1 MRKLP
6 PHVHTYAAQMDMTK
20 TPAFRAVEELL
31 KAQNTHMKLRREF
44 EEAKLSEDIVAMK
57 EVCIAQ
63 QAIPEILYRSTC
75 CQHYVQFSQAFQI
88 EENTAQH
95 ASESVMKQ
103 FNERIQKAEASSEV
117 GVWHNNALV

>member
-1 MRKLP
+1 MQKLP
-6 PHVHTYAAQMDMTK
+6 PHVRISAAQMDMTK

-63 QAIPEILYRSTC
+63 QAIYQKYFIGAHIC
-75 CQHYVQFSQAFQI
+75 CQHYVQFPQAFQI

-117 GVWHNNALV
+117 GV